1 MTLSDR
7 YQALVDAADM
17 NALAF
22 LSGKVPDPFDE
33 LELVLALHDMGWSMS
48 LHSLSRAHRRRLC
61 QYGAA
66 DWISAHTLAVEY
78 YDGLRARIEDSMV
91 ALLEDTPGPV
101 LDGGVELAGQAISWS
116 QLLHGLFPSGQLHA
130 AWVEFRRLGL
140 TPGATLIA
148 TRLAEFAALQLRRVR
163 HMFGDSYGES
173 RIEGR
178 AQYVRFIWDYPEPRS
193 REDVLDSLSEELHAA
208 IDEGEVAYAETEAL
222 LHAVFVDDMPQR
234 LGVLLAIGELLYDS

>member
-22 LSGKVPDPFDE
+22 LSGKAPDPFDE

-48 LHSLSRAHRRRLC
+48 LHSLSRAHR
-61 QYGAA
+61 
-66 DWISAHTLAVEY
+66 LASVSTAQRT
-78 YDGLRARIEDSMV
+78 GSRPTPWPSSTTTACVAGSPDSMV
-91 ALLEDTPGPV
+91 ALLEDTPAPV

-193 REDVLDSLSEELHAA
+193 QEDVLDSLSEELHAA